1 MVAPRDP
8 QGVDTLG
15 TTLQILK
22 ITSKIKQLSLL
33 CRYPNRSGHQQ
44 L

>member
-15 TTLQILK
+15 TNLQILT

-33 CRYPNRSGHQQ
+33 CRYPNRSGHPQ

>member
-8 QGVDTLG
+8 QGADTLG
-15 TTLQILK
+15 TTLQIVK

>member
-8 QGVDTLG
+8 QGVGALG

-22 ITSKIKQLSLL
+22 VTSKIKQLSLL
-33 CRYPNRSGHQQ
+33 GHYPNRSGPQQ